1 MKDAIEIRIEHIK
14 NLAKRKNFLTKKYAN
29 QIASDVPQKI
39 QDELQLLDTLLAD
52 YDVPEE
58 IYQSSPKM
66 ITIRNSRDEEWY
78 FQQMLNWLK
87 RHPDVINGQFAR
99 STIYKF
105 TLHFFVENIVLNSK
119 NANLTIG
126 ELASRLNDL
135 TQSKNEVKLTA
146 QNKNIEESLSFMMS
160 MIYHLMDTV
169 PESIDPT
176 NKVQYMLNPMS
187 EIELKALGTETELEE
202 DSELAK
208 SFAAYKNIRFR
219 DKQRI
224 QKINQERGI
233 ISND

>member
-1 MKDAIEIRIEHIK
+1 M
-14 NLAKRKNFLTKKYAN
+14 
-29 QIASDVPQKI
+29 
-39 QDELQLLDTLLAD
+39 
-52 YDVPEE
+52 
-58 IYQSSPKM
+58 
-66 ITIRNSRDEEWY
+66 
-78 FQQMLNWLK
+78 
-87 RHPDVINGQFAR
+87 
-99 STIYKF
+99 
-105 TLHFFVENIVLNSK
+105 
-119 NANLTIG
+119 TIG

>member
-1 MKDAIEIRIEHIK
+1 MKDVLEIRTEHIK
-14 NLAKRKNFLTKKYAN
+14 SLAKRKNFLTKKFSN
-29 QIASDVPQKI
+29 QLASEVPKKI
-39 QDELQLLDTLLAD
+39 QDELQLIDTLLAD
-52 YDVPEE
+52 SDVPEE

-66 ITIRNSRDEEWY
+66 VTIRNSKDEEWY
-78 FQQMLNWLK
+78 FQQLLNWLK

-119 NANLTIG
+119 NANLSMG
-126 ELASRLNDL
+126 ELASRLNAL

-146 QNKNIEESLSFMMS
+146 QNKNIEESLSFIMA
-160 MIYHLMDTV
+160 MIYRQLDSI
-169 PESIDPT
+169 PESMDAT
-176 NKVQYMLNPMS
+176 NEVQYMLNPMS

-208 SFAAYKNIRFR
+208 SFAAYKSIRFR

-224 QKINQERGI
+224 QQINQERGI
-233 ISND
+233 ISNE